1 MDKIIEKANELK
13 SSLNETKEFKEYLRV
28 KSLYE
33 SNEEIKSLRIQMSK
47 ARGNQELLDKL
58 TKEYNSHP
66 LVVNYQHALSEI
78 ESILRVV
85 KDIIEK
91 WYM

>member
-66 LVVNYQHALSEI
+66 LVVNYQHALSEV

>member
-47 ARGNQELLDKL
+47 ARGDQELLDKL

-66 LVVNYQHALSEI
+66 LVANYQHALAEV

-91 WYM
+91 

>member
-13 SSLNETKEFKEYLRV
+13 ASLNETKEFKEYLRV

-66 LVVNYQHALSEI
+66 LVVNYLEAKKEV
-78 ESILRVV
+78 ESILRVI
-85 KDIIEK
+85 KDILEK
-91 WYM
+91 

>member
-1 MDKIIEKANELK
+1 MDKILEKANELK
-13 SSLNETKEFKEYLRV
+13 SALNETKEFKEYLRV
-28 KSLYE
+28 KTLYDN
-33 SNEEIKSLRIQMSK
+33 NEEIKSLRIQMMK
-47 ARGNQELLDKL
+47 ARDNKELLDKL

-66 LVVNYQHALSEI
+66 LVANYMHALNEV

-91 WYM
+91 

>member
-28 KSLYE
+28 KKLYE
-33 SNEEIKSLRIQMSK
+33 ENDEIASLRIQLVK
-47 ARGNQELLDKL
+47 YKNNKEQYDKIL
-58 TKEYNSHP
+58 KEYNSHP
-66 LVVNYQHALSEI
+66 LVVNYNEALKEV

-85 KDIIEK
+85 KDILEK
-91 WYM
+91 

>member
-13 SSLNETKEFKEYLRV
+13 SSLNETKELKEYLRV

-33 SNEEIKSLRIQMSK
+33 SNEEIKSLRIQMSE
-47 ARGNQELLDKL
+47 ARDDKELLDKL

-66 LVVNYQHALSEI
+66 LVVNYQHALSEV

-91 WYM
+91 

>member
-13 SSLNETKEFKEYLRV
+13 VSLNETKEFKEYLRV

-33 SNEEIKSLRIQMSK
+33 TNEEIKSLRIQMSK

-66 LVVNYQHALSEI
+66 LVVNYQHALSEV

-91 WYM
+91 

>member
-13 SSLNETKEFKEYLRV
+13 TSLNETKEFKEYLRV

-33 SNEEIKSLRIQMSK
+33 TNEEIKSLRIQMSK
-47 ARGNQELLDKL
+47 ARDNQELLDKL

-66 LVVNYQHALSEI
+66 LVVNYQHALSEV

-91 WYM
+91 

>member
-1 MDKIIEKANELK
+1 MDKIIAKANELK
-13 SSLNETKEFKEYLRV
+13 SSLNETKEFKEYLRL
-28 KSLYE
+28 KALYE
-33 SNEEIKSLRIQMSK
+33 DNEEIKSLRIQMMK
-47 ARGNQELLDKL
+47 AKDNKELLDKL

-66 LVVNYQHALSEI
+66 LVVNYESALKEV

-91 WYM
+91 

>member
-13 SSLNETKEFKEYLRV
+13 ESLLETKEYQEYLRV
-28 KSLYE
+28 KALYD
-33 SNEEIKSLRIQMSK
+33 SNEEIKSLRIQMVRAK
-47 ARGNQELLDKL
+47 DDPKLLEKL
-58 TKEYNSHP
+58 TKEYESHP
-66 LVVNYQHALSEI
+66 LVVNYEHALKEV

-91 WYM
+91 

>member
-13 SSLNETKEFKEYLRV
+13 ASLNETKEFKEYLRV
-28 KSLYE
+28 KALYDN
-33 SNEEIKSLRIQMSK
+33 SEEVKSLRIQMIK
-47 ARGNQELLDKL
+47 AKSDPKLLDKL

-66 LVVNYQHALSEI
+66 LVVNYQSALKEV

-91 WYM
+91 